1 MPKAQGTLDPLGGC
15 VGGSRPSQRAYTS
28 LHENLVS
35 NYSTMLQA
43 TLRPCNEVS
52 NEVSIKVSNNPDGRG
67 AMARES
73 YSVGSSCFATSAMS
87 RVLVTGANQ
96 GVGYLTCARLAN
108 EPSIGAITLACRN
121 ADKANEAVKQL
132 IAETGKPDSFFS
144 VVIVDLTSLASVRA
158 CVSAVTGPVDI
169 LLLNAGGIGGDDH
182 LKLTPDGITKV
193 CAMNATGS
201 AALFEGLLGA
211 KKLAPAAVVVYASS
225 EVRVRG
231 SNHCARV
238 LCGCTSV
245 LLLIRPPASP
255 HFGRL
260 PAACPR
266 LATQPSLRRMM
277 RRAYRRISWAS
288 LRAATSVGFLS

>member
-1 MPKAQGTLDPLGGC
+1 
-15 VGGSRPSQRAYTS
+15 
-28 LHENLVS
+28 
-35 NYSTMLQA
+35 MLQA

-121 ADKANEAVKQL
+121 ADKANAAVKQL

-245 LLLIRPPASP
+245 LLLIASP

-266 LATQPSLRRMM
+266 SATLPSLRRMT